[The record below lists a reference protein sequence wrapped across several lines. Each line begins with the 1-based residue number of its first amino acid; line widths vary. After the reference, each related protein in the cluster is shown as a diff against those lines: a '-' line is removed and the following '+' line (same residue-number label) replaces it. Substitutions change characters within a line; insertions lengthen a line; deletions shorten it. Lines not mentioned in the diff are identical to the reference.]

1 MSGLSDLPEDEFWRR
16 VEGILATIPHEG
28 NRATLKRYLTERRAN
43 GIKTS
48 TLGSDANALRGFCV
62 HIGAKRLEDVT
73 KEDVF
78 AYATNAVSQRI
89 WRSRKRDGSETVTHS
104 KVRLGTSTLNLR
116 KTILRDFFRW
126 LRGTDEYPPEV
137 KGLKVK
143 RGDTDAIPTDQLLS
157 RQDLQ
162 AMIQAH
168 HESREKAIVAVLY
181 ESGLRA
187 SEFCSLNVGSVEF
200 DEYGAV
206 LTLPLGARGLK
217 TGARRIRLF
226 DSVAYL
232 HAWYEAHPK
241 KNDAKAPLFFT
252 VSRRAPMARMT
263 PSALWSFC
271 VRAGER
277 AGLKKDVHPHLFR
290 HSAAT
295 ERARLGW
302 NEGQMRAFFGW
313 SRTSDMPTR
322 YVHLAGLDYEEI
334 ELERRGKKGLG
345 NRGRPALY
353 PLRCKVCNA
362 ENLPTATFCQR
373 CRNPVSPTAETEL
386 KRKREEEIAEA
397 AARIFA
403 TRQEDIIAEQVK
415 RAMAEE
421 RAGEWAEH
429 RRRSAEK
436 SGKEGR
442 RL

>member
-28 NRATLKRYLTERRAN
+28 NRATLRRYLTERRAN
-43 GIKTS
+43 GIRTS

-62 HIGAKRLEDVT
+62 HLGDKPLDEVT
-73 KEDVF
+73 REDVF

-89 WRSRKRDGSETVTHS
+89 WRSRKKDGSETITQS
-104 KVRLGTSTLNLR
+104 KVRLGTATLNLR

-126 LRGTDEYPPEV
+126 LRGTDEYPAEV

-157 RQDLQ
+157 RADLQ

-168 HESREKAIVAVLY
+168 HEAREKAIVAVLY

-187 SEFCSLNVGSVEF
+187 SEFCSLNIASVEF
-200 DEYGAV
+200 DSYGAV

-217 TGARRIRLF
+217 TGARRVRLF
-226 DSVAYL
+226 DSVSYL
-232 HAWYEAHPK
+232 HSWYEAHPK
-241 KNDAKAPLFFT
+241 KNDGKAALFVT
-252 VSRRAPMARMT
+252 VSRRAPLARMT
-263 PSALWSFC
+263 PTALWGFC
-271 VRAGER
+271 ARAGEK
-277 AGLKKDVHPHLFR
+277 AALKKDVHPHLFR

-322 YVHLAGLDYEEI
+322 YVHLAGLDYEDI

-345 NRGRPALY
+345 DRGRPALY
-353 PLRCKVCNA
+353 PLRCKVCGA
-362 ENLPTATFCQR
+362 ENLPTATFCQK
-373 CRNPVSPTAETEL
+373 CRNPVSPAAEAEL
-386 KRKREEEIAEA
+386 QRRREEEVRDAASRIVAKETRSMIA
-397 AARIFA
+397 
-403 TRQEDIIAEQVK
+403 DQVR
-415 RAMAEE
+415 RALAEE
-421 RAGEWAEH
+421 RAAEWSKTRADQPPS
-429 RRRSAEK
+429 RRRK
-436 SGKEGR
+436 
-442 RL
+442 